1 MDEFSLD
8 RRTVLRSG
16 GVLASLAA
24 FGSGIAASSDDRI
37 EDNTDEARS
46 VEAGLELFAAKWDA
60 LGAAITQTK
69 FGRFVSSKT
78 FNCHV
83 ADSGR
88 AYSLELGPAGGA
100 TLSAGRDP
108 SAHATLVLPERDWEA
123 ILYGEYSPL
132 APALNGRSYSMKS
145 ESNYASV
152 LGLVMFL
159 FAHLPANTVTD
170 PAYSLENVF
179 GGLERRGGEAVD
191 CGGGGPSGTAIEP
204 DPRPREQLLGE
215 VEAPDVTREL
225 AVRTEALTYEDLP
238 DAVVSRVKKQ
248 LRGILGVSYAA
259 TEREPGRKF
268 VEAVGSLESSPGD
281 SDASPAPFDDGEATA
296 IAGDRTFR
304 TSAERAAMVNCYL
317 SQMLE
322 WEDFT
327 HFAHTGSIIAP
338 TALAAAEAAGASGE
352 ELITAIALGNEIA
365 GRTGIFLTDPTS
377 LGQSLPVH
385 QTELPFVVGKLY
397 GFDAEQLQSTSG
409 MACIQPERTSVAA
422 WASEAKG
429 LLASSPAKKSI
440 EAANLVDAGLEGRR
454 DILEHPAGLFYSL
467 TDIRSPA
474 DMALAFEGLGSE
486 WILEDLYFNKRYAA
500 NGFFQAAIHA
510 ALDVREQLVEADL
523 DPTDPGTYDAVQ
535 LHMNTAMSA
544 TGTLFSEGK
553 TDILDEIL
561 GQEDRIYTPLLYEA
575 YYSIAA
581 ALLEGE
587 LTHRQ
592 YRDELLEDE
601 ILRTIFEKIQGATDL
616 SVGDFGGKVV
626 VTTDGS
632 APAQLG
638 ANRFGED
645 GYGAE
650 FSATVE
656 CIRGGVNADFDGS
669 DKLRKAASDTL
680 SDGKVA
686 TIDEAIENLESMDNV
701 NELGG
706 VL

>member
-1 MDEFSLD
+1 MDGFTFS
-8 RRTVLRSG
+8 RRNVLQSG
-16 GVLASLAA
+16 GVLASLSA
-24 FGSGIAASSDDRI
+24 FGTAVAEMDDDRI
-37 EDNTDEARS
+37 AGSDEPARN
-46 VEAGLELFAAKWDA
+46 VEAGLELFATKWDA
-60 LGAAITQTK
+60 IGAPITQTK

-83 ADSGR
+83 AESGR

-100 TLSAGRDP
+100 VLSPGRDP
-108 SAHATLVLPERDWEA
+108 SAHATLLLPEADWLG

-132 APALNGRSYSMKS
+132 APALNGRSYTTKS
-145 ESNYASV
+145 EANYASV

-159 FAHLPANTVTD
+159 FAHLPASTVTD
-170 PAYSLENVF
+170 PAFDIENVF
-179 GGLERRGGEAVD
+179 GGLERRGGDGVD

-204 DPRPREQLLGE
+204 DPRPEEDVLGD

-225 AVRTEALTYEDLP
+225 AVRTEALSYEDLP
-238 DAVVSRVKKQ
+238 DSVVASVKEQ
-248 LRGILGVSYAA
+248 IRGILGVSYAA
-259 TEREPGRKF
+259 TELPASRKF
-268 VEAVGSLESSPGD
+268 VDAVESFGGRPQ
-281 SDASPAPFDDGEATA
+281 ATA
-296 IAGDRTFR
+296 IAGDRTFG

-327 HFAHTGSIIAP
+327 HFAHTGSIIVP
-338 TALAAAEAAGASGE
+338 TALAAAEAQGASGK

-365 GRTGIFLTDPTS
+365 GRAGVFLTDPTS

-385 QTELPFVVGKLY
+385 QTELPFVVGKLH
-397 GFDAEQLQSTSG
+397 GFDADALQSTAG

-429 LLASSPAKKSI
+429 LLASSPAKKAI
-440 EAANLVDAGLEGRR
+440 EAARLVDAGLEGRR

-474 DMALAFEGLGSE
+474 DMELAFEGLGSE
-486 WILEDLYFNKRYAA
+486 WLLEDLYFNKRYAA
-500 NGFFQAAIHA
+500 NGFFQTAIHA
-510 ALDVREQLVEADL
+510 ALEVREQLVDDGL
-523 DPTDPGTYDAVQ
+523 DPTDPETYDSVQ
-535 LHMNTAMSA
+535 LHMNTAMAA
-544 TGTLFSEGK
+544 TGTLFSEGE
-553 TDILDEIL
+553 TDLLDEIL
-561 GQEDRIYTPLLYEA
+561 ERDDRIYTPLLYEA
-575 YYSIAA
+575 YYAVAA

-592 YRDELLEDE
+592 YRDELLADDD
-601 ILRTIFEKIQGATDL
+601 LRALFEKMQGATDL

-632 APAQLG
+632 VPDQVGLT
-638 ANRFGED
+638 RFDED

-650 FSATVE
+650 YASVVE
-656 CIRGGVNADFDGS
+656 CIRDGVDAGFDGS
-669 DKLRKAASDTL
+669 DKLRIAAGDTL
-680 SDGKVA
+680 SDRRIDRIDAAVA
-686 TIDEAIENLESMDNV
+686 DLESMTDV
-701 NELGG
+701 GRLGG

>member
-8 RRTVLRSG
+8 RRSVLRSG
-16 GVLASLAA
+16 SVLSSLAVFGSSLAA
-24 FGSGIAASSDDRI
+24 GDDDRI
-37 EDNTDEARS
+37 ADSDEPART
-46 VEAGLELFAAKWDA
+46 VEGGLELFATKWDA
-60 LGAAITQTK
+60 LGGAITQTK
-69 FGRFVSSKT
+69 FGRFVASKT

-83 ADSGR
+83 ADTGR

-100 TLSAGRDP
+100 ALSPGRDP
-108 SAHATLVLPERDWEA
+108 SAHATLLLSEEDWLA
-123 ILYGEYSPL
+123 VLYGEYSPL
-132 APALNGRSYSMKS
+132 APALNGRSYSTKS

-159 FAHLPANTVTD
+159 FAHLPASTVTD
-170 PAYSLENVF
+170 PAFDGENLF
-179 GGLERRGGEAVD
+179 GGLERRGGQAVD

-204 DPRPREQLLGE
+204 DPRPEERVLGD

-225 AVRTEALTYEDLP
+225 ALRAEALSYEDLP
-238 DAVVSRVKKQ
+238 ETVVERVKTQ
-248 LRGILGVSYAA
+248 IRGVLGVSYAA

-268 VEAVGSLESSPGD
+268 AGAVEAL
-281 SDASPAPFDDGEATA
+281 DGRPEATA

-327 HFAHTGSIIAP
+327 HFAHTGSIIVP
-338 TALAAAEAAGASGE
+338 TALAAAEAAGASGKE
-352 ELITAIALGNEIA
+352 FITAVALGNEIA

-385 QTELPFVVGKLY
+385 QTELPFVAGTL
-397 GFDAEQLQSTSG
+397 FDLDAEELQSAAG
-409 MACIQPERTSVAA
+409 MAAIQPERTSVAG

-429 LLASSPAKKSI
+429 LLAASPARKSI
-440 EAANLVDAGLEGRR
+440 EAVKFVDAGLEGRR
-454 DILEHPAGLFYSL
+454 DLLEHPAGLFYSL
-467 TDIRSPA
+467 TDVRSPA

-486 WILEDLYFNKRYAA
+486 WLLEDLYFNKRYAS

-510 ALDVREQLVEADL
+510 ALDVREQLRAAGL
-523 DPTDPGTYDAVQ
+523 DPADPATYDVVE
-535 LHMNTAMSA
+535 LHMNTAMAA
-544 TGTLFSEGK
+544 TGTLFSEGE
-553 TDILDEIL
+553 TDLLDEIL
-561 GQEDRIYTPLLYEA
+561 TCEDRVYTPLLYEA
-575 YYSIAA
+575 YYAVAA

-592 YRDELLEDE
+592 YREELIADPD
-601 ILRTIFEKIQGATDL
+601 LRALFGKIQGATDL

-626 VTTDGS
+626 VDTDGS
-632 APAQLG
+632 LASQAG
-638 ANRFGED
+638 ADRVGED

-650 FSATVE
+650 YSSTVE
-656 CIRGGVNADFDGS
+656 CIRGGVNAGFDGS
-669 DKLRKAASDTL
+669 DKLRKAAADTL
-680 SDGKVA
+680 SETEIA
-686 TIDEAIENLESMDNV
+686 RIDDAVEDLESMGDV
-701 NELGG
+701 SALGG

>member
-1 MDEFSLD
+1 MDEFTID
-8 RRTVLRSG
+8 RRRVLRSG
-16 GVLASLAA
+16 GVLASLSA
-24 FGSGIAASSDDRI
+24 FGTAVAATEDDRI
-37 EDNTDEARS
+37 AGSDKPARN
-46 VEAGLELFAAKWDA
+46 VEAGLELFATKWDA
-60 LGAAITQTK
+60 LGAPITQTK

-83 ADSGR
+83 ADTGR

-100 TLSAGRDP
+100 ALTPGRDP
-108 SAHATLVLPERDWEA
+108 SAHATLVLPEDDWLG

-132 APALNGRSYSMKS
+132 APALNGRSYSTKS
-145 ESNYASV
+145 EANYASV

-159 FAHLPANTVTD
+159 FAHLPASTVTD
-170 PAYSLENVF
+170 PAFDLENLF

-191 CGGGGPSGTAIEP
+191 CGGGGPSGTAVEP

-225 AVRTEALTYEDLP
+225 AVRTEALTYDDLP
-238 DAVVSRVKKQ
+238 AAVVDRVKEQ
-248 LRGILGVSYAA
+248 IRGILGVSYAA
-259 TEREPGRKF
+259 TELPPGRKLAD
-268 VEAVGSLESSPGD
+268 AVSSFGD
-281 SDASPAPFDDGEATA
+281 RPEATA
-296 IAGDRTFR
+296 IAGNMTFR

-317 SQMLE
+317 AQMLE

-327 HFAHTGSIIAP
+327 HFAHTGSIVVP
-338 TALAAAEAAGASGE
+338 TALAAAEAQGASGK
-352 ELITAIALGNEIA
+352 ELITAVALGNEIA

-397 GFDAEQLQSTSG
+397 DFDAEALQSTAG

-429 LLASSPAKKSI
+429 LLASSPAQKSI
-440 EAANLVDAGLEGRR
+440 EAARLVDAGLEGRR
-454 DILEHPAGLFYSL
+454 DVLEHPAGLFYNL
-467 TDIRSPA
+467 TDVRTPA

-486 WILEDLYFNKRYAA
+486 WLLEDLYFDKRYAA
-500 NGFFQAAIHA
+500 NGFFQTAIHA
-510 ALDVREQLVEADL
+510 ALDVREQLEAAGL
-523 DPTDPGTYDAVQ
+523 DPTDPETYDSVQ
-535 LHMNTAMSA
+535 LHMNTAMAA
-544 TGTLFSEGK
+544 TGTLFSAGE
-553 TDILDEIL
+553 TDLLDDVLER
-561 GQEDRIYTPLLYEA
+561 EDRIYTPLLYEA

-592 YRDELLEDE
+592 YREELLADED
-601 ILRTIFEKIQGATDL
+601 LRALFEKIQGATDL

-632 APAQLG
+632 LPAQVGLD
-638 ANRFGED
+638 RFGED

-650 FSATVE
+650 YSATVE
-656 CIRGGVNADFDGS
+656 CIRGGVDAGFDGS
-669 DKLRKAASDTL
+669 EKLRAAASDTL
-680 SDGKVA
+680 SDRDIA
-686 TIDEAIENLESMDNV
+686 RIDEAVADLESMGDV
-701 NELGG
+701 RALGG